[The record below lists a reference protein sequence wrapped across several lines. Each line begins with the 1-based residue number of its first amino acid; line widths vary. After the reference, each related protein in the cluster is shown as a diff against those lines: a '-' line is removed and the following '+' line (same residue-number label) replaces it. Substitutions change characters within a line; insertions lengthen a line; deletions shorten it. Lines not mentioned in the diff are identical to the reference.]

1 MMINTCI
8 FAYPVGRTF
17 LTEITEGKKAEDDK
31 LQTPVSHSHKSFQLS
46 FITFLLTIFPLYTT
60 WLFRLARVS
69 LYRRCDLRLVNNVI
83 ITFYLADFF
92 LMRRALHFATKLNS
106 RYIKKCH
113 CFWVPSNDMFA
124 SARKAVFPAP
134 ITTAVH
140 RLAVV
145 AVSVRRICHKKVQRS
160 FLNQS
165 LDPPP
170 PPIKNSWI
178 RPCIGRAIWISLQ
191 PDWQIDNNFFKRPVM
206 APTLILVH
214 C

>member
-69 LYRRCDLRLVNNVI
+69 LYRRFDLRLVNNVI

-140 RLAVV
+140 RFRNTWPSLREEFA
-145 AVSVRRICHKKVQRS
+145 KKKFNDPFWTKVWT
-160 FLNQS
+160 
-165 LDPPP
+165 PPP
-170 PPIKNSWI
+170 PQSKIPGSAPALEERFEFPFNLIGKSTITFLKGQSW
-178 RPCIGRAIWISLQ
+178 RLP
-191 PDWQIDNNFFKRPVM
+191 
-206 APTLILVH
+206 
-214 C
+214 

>member
-17 LTEITEGKKAEDDK
+17 LTEITEGKEAEDDK
-31 LQTPVSHSHKSFQLS
+31 LETPVSHSHKSFQLS

-69 LYRRCDLRLVNNVI
+69 LYRRFDLRLVNNVI

-140 RLAVV
+140 RFRNTWPSLREEFAT
-145 AVSVRRICHKKVQRS
+145 KKLIGPFWTKVWT
-160 FLNQS
+160 
-165 LDPPP
+165 PPP
-170 PPIKNSWI
+170 PPQSKIPGS
-178 RPCIGRAIWISLQ
+178 
-191 PDWQIDNNFFKRPVM
+191 
-206 APTLILVH
+206 APTLEERFEFPFNLIGKSTITFLKGQSWRLP
-214 C
+214 

>member
-17 LTEITEGKKAEDDK
+17 LTEITEGKEAEDDK
-31 LQTPVSHSHKSFQLS
+31 LETPVSHSHKSFQLS

-69 LYRRCDLRLVNNVI
+69 LYRRFDLRLVNNVI

-140 RLAVV
+140 RFRNTWPSLREEFATKNFNVPFWT
-145 AVSVRRICHKKVQRS
+145 KVW
-160 FLNQS
+160 
-165 LDPPP
+165 PPP
-170 PPIKNSWI
+170 PPPQSKIPGSAPALEERFEFPFNLIGKSTITFLKGQSW
-178 RPCIGRAIWISLQ
+178 RLP
-191 PDWQIDNNFFKRPVM
+191 
-206 APTLILVH
+206 
-214 C
+214 

>member
-17 LTEITEGKKAEDDK
+17 LTEITEGKEAEDDK
-31 LQTPVSHSHKSFQLS
+31 LETPVSHSHKSFQLS

-140 RLAVV
+140 RFRNTWPSLREEFA
-145 AVSVRRICHKKVQRS
+145 SKNFIGPFWTKVWT
-160 FLNQS
+160 
-165 LDPPP
+165 PPP
-170 PPIKNSWI
+170 PPNQKFLDPPLHWKSD
-178 RPCIGRAIWISLQ
+178 L
-191 PDWQIDNNFFKRPVM
+191 NFPSTWLANRQ
-206 APTLILVH
+206 
-214 C
+214 